1 VGPNQQLRNGC
12 AKGMSLR
19 VAWGSAVQQGRGGS
33 QRSRERQIWG
43 WSERIGLE
51 LMWEQE
57 WAAELEAGAEFG
69 LAAAQIGRKRGSGI
83 CNWR

>member
-19 VAWGSAVQQGRGGS
+19 VAWGSAVQQGLGGS
-33 QRSRERQIWG
+33 QRSRERQILG

-57 WAAELEAGAEFG
+57 WAAGLEAGAELGF
-69 LAAAQIGRKRGSGI
+69 AAGRVR
-83 CNWR
+83 